1 MPKPKPEQSLFLS
14 PASIVS
20 LPGSFQP
27 WKRTGCRGWLT
38 PTSVSN
44 LRLVVPRCCGAARV
58 PRAEGRVGNGTGEP
72 RARSRSQRSCGGS
85 SGEALPAASAA
96 SEGTRLWGFLR
107 FSFLARPLAQSRAAG
122 ARRGREPNTHRPGP
136 ELRHGPTP
144 APSPGE
150 SPGPGWPARAGH
162 SRGLGDT
169 RAPAGACAP
178 LCGAIPA
185 EGPVSA
191 EGPASPCRGP
201 RAP

>member
-1 MPKPKPEQSLFLS
+1 MCPAAAEQRESRGPRDVS
-14 PASIVS
+14 ETARGSRAPAPARSAAVAAPQGKRCRRP
-20 LPGSFQP
+20 LRLLREPGS
-27 WKRTGCRGWLT
+27 G
-38 PTSVSN
+38 V
-44 LRLVVPRCCGAARV
+44 
-58 PRAEGRVGNGTGEP
+58 
-72 RARSRSQRSCGGS
+72 
-85 SGEALPAASAA
+85 
-96 SEGTRLWGFLR
+96 FLR

-191 EGPASPCRGP
+191 EGPASPCPCRGP